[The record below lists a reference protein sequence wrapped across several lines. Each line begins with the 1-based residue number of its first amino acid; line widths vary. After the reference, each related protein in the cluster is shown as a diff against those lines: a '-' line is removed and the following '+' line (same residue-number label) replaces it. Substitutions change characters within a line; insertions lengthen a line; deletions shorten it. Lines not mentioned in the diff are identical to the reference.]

1 MNVGLDKNLSQIK
14 IPPISPERTKELI
27 LFQRLIGLRFRRIE
41 LLNLAFTHR
50 SYANEFQGT
59 IDNNEKLEFLGDSI
73 LGLVINEYLFLTL
86 PDKTEGD
93 LSKIKSF
100 VVSESSLEI
109 IAKRIK
115 IDNFILIGKGE
126 EYSGGRTKKAIIA
139 DAMEALIGAYYL
151 DSGFKK
157 IIKFIHKHF
166 IPEINKVLENK
177 HKKDYKT
184 LLQEY
189 VQKRY
194 KTYPKYLIMQK
205 KGPDHD
211 KTFWMSVS
219 IKGKSYGP
227 GQGKNKKEAEQ
238 NAAEIAYTTIL
249 GKKKQQ
255 HIRSK

>member
-1 MNVGLDKNLSQIK
+1 MGFDRNFLPIK
-14 IPPISPERTKELI
+14 APPISSERHKELI
-27 LFQRLIGLRFRRIE
+27 LFQKLIGLRFRRFD

-50 SYANEFQGT
+50 SYANEYQGD

-73 LGLVINEYLFLTL
+73 LGLVINEYLFINL
-86 PDKTEGD
+86 PDRTEGD

-100 VVSESSLEI
+100 VVSESSLEV

-126 EYSGGRTKKAIIA
+126 EYSGGRTKKAIIG

-157 IIKFIHKHF
+157 VKKFIYQHF
-166 IPEINKVLENK
+166 LPEINKVLENK
-177 HKKDYKT
+177 HRKDYKT
-184 LLQEY
+184 LLQEF
-189 VQKRY
+189 VQKKY
-194 KTYPKYLIMQK
+194 KTYPKYTITHK

-211 KTFWMSVS
+211 KTFWMSVT
-219 IKGKSYGP
+219 IKNKTYGP

-238 NAAEIAYTTIL
+238 NAAMVAYTSIV
-249 GKKKQQ
+249 GNKKEK
-255 HIRSK
+255 